1 MKVLSNKYLLFIF
14 RLILGFVFIYSGIE
28 KIINPTSFS
37 EAVSNYKL
45 LPDIFINF
53 FAIILPWIELIA
65 GLLLLF
71 GIAVRENSLIIN
83 SLLIVFIAAITIG
96 LIRGLNIDCGC
107 FGTSGGTKIGFTKLL
122 ENIILL
128 LLGIFLMMFGSN
140 YLVLKES

>member
-1 MKVLSNKYLLFIF
+1 MRLLSNKYLLFIF
-14 RLILGFVFIYSGIE
+14 RLILGFIFIYSGIE
-28 KIINPTSFS
+28 KISSPTGFS
-37 EAVSNYKL
+37 DAVLNYKL

-71 GIAVRENSLIIN
+71 GIAVKENSLIIN
-83 SLLIVFIAAITIG
+83 SLLLIFIIAISIS

-107 FGTSGGTKIGFTKLL
+107 FGTSGGTKIGITKLI

-128 LLGIFLMMFGSN
+128 LPGFFLMKFSSN
-140 YLVLKES
+140 FLVLK

>member
-28 KIINPTSFS
+28 KIINPTGFS

-107 FGTSGGTKIGFTKLL
+107 FGTSGGAKIGFTKLL